1 MLQSSHS
8 DFDNIWV
15 LVSQDFSYQGSS
27 HIYTGAVWKRLSD
40 LDFKIAP
47 DGIIVSFSDRSNSAI
62 DYFSIADKTTEP
74 PSLVSIPALNA
85 RDPFGLLVALDVR
98 NLALRL
104 T

>member
-1 MLQSSHS
+1 MLRSSHFN
-8 DFDNIWV
+8 FDHIWV

-27 HIYTGAVWKRLSD
+27 SIYSGAVWKRLSD

-47 DGIIVSFSDRSNSAI
+47 DGIIFSFGDRGNPAV
-62 DYFSIADKTTEP
+62 DYFSIADRTAEP
-74 PSLVSIPALNA
+74 PSLVSIPTLNA
-85 RDPFGLLVALDVR
+85 RDPFELLVALDVR

>member
-1 MLQSSHS
+1 MPQSSQS

-27 HIYTGAVWKRLSD
+27 NIYTCAVWKRLSD
-40 LDFKIAP
+40 LDFRIGP
-47 DGIIVSFSDRSNSAI
+47 DGIISSFSDRSNSAI

-85 RDPFGLLVALDVR
+85 RDPFELLVALDVR
-98 NLALRL
+98 NLAFRL